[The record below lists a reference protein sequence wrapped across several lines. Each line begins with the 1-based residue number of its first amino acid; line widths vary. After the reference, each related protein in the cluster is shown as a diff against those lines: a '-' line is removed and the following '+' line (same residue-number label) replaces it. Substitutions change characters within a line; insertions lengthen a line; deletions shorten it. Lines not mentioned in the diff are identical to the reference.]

1 MDTLD
6 VRGLS
11 CPIPVIKT
19 QKALAKGVAELQIIG
34 SGNVSKENVTKYAR
48 SQGYNVTV
56 IDENHNGWTMNIKK

>member
-19 QKALAKGVAELQIIG
+19 QKALSKGVAELHILG
-34 SGNVSKENVTKYAR
+34 SGNVSKENVTKFAK
-48 SQGYNVTV
+48 SQGYNVTIV
-56 IDENHNGWTMNIKK
+56 SEDPNEWTLNINK